1 MLTRLY
7 FLASVVVVLNAQTP
21 RRIVSTAPAI
31 TEALYALGL
40 GDRVVGVTTYCHYPV
55 EAKAKPK
62 IGNYLQPN
70 YEAIV
75 ALKPDLVVIEKSLV
89 PFQSKFASL
98 QLRTLAVSHESVA
111 EFLDSIE
118 RMARAAGV
126 AAKGTEITS
135 GIRRSL
141 DELASKTAKL
151 PRRKLLFVVGR
162 NPGELTGLIAVG
174 RGSYLNE
181 LIAAAGGVNV
191 FADAAQPYLRISME
205 QLLARN
211 PEVIV
216 DMGDMAETVGVT
228 ESHRRSVVKLY
239 DQQPTL
245 AAVRRQAV
253 HAVAADIFVVPGPRA
268 VDAARSF
275 AKMLHPEVFR

>member
-1 MLTRLY
+1 MTALRV
-7 FLASVVVVLNAQTP
+7 LAGWILVATLAAGQQ
-21 RRIVSTAPAI
+21 RIVSTAPAI

-40 GDRVVGVTTYCHYPV
+40 GDRVVGVTTYCHYPAA
-55 EAKAKPK
+55 AKSKPK
-62 IGNYLQPN
+62 VGTYLQPN

-75 ALKPDLVVIEKSLV
+75 ALQPDLVVIEKSLV

-98 QLRTLAVSHESVA
+98 HLRTLAVSHESVA
-111 EFLDSIE
+111 EFLESIE
-118 RMARAAGV
+118 RIARVAGV

-141 DELASKTAKL
+141 DELAARTAKL

-181 LIAAAGGVNV
+181 LIAAAGGVNI

-211 PEVIV
+211 PDVIV
-216 DMGDMAETVGVT
+216 DMGDMADTVGVT
-228 ESHRRSVVKLY
+228 EAHRRSVVKLY
-239 DQQPTL
+239 DQQPKL
-245 AAVRRQAV
+245 PAVRRQAV

-268 VDAARSF
+268 VDAARAF
-275 AKMLHPEVFR
+275 ARMLHPEVFR